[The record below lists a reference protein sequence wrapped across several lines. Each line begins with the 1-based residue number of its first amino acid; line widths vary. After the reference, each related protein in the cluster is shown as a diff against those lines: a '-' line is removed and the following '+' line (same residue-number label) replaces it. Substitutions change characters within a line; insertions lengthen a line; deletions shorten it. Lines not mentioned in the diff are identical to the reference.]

1 MEKGQPRKGRV
12 LRVKR
17 GYNPN
22 SSSMGSIVFALPS
35 LLLGTTALFG
45 AVAGF
50 IASAF
55 LRSRDR
61 SPPDGAGEAGSE
73 EKNA

>member
-1 MEKGQPRKGRV
+1 MARKGRI

-45 AVAGF
+45 AVAGLV
-50 IASAF
+50 ASAF

-61 SPPDGAGEAGSE
+61 SSSDDAGEAASE
-73 EKNA
+73 EKGK

>member
-1 MEKGQPRKGRV
+1 MEKRRPRKGRI

-22 SSSMGSIVFALPS
+22 SSSMGSVVFALPS

-45 AVAGF
+45 AVAGL
-50 IASAF
+50 IVSALLGSRGRAASAEG
-55 LRSRDR
+55 R
-61 SPPDGAGEAGSE
+61 GAPE
-73 EKNA
+73 EERE

>member
-1 MEKGQPRKGRV
+1 MARKGRI

-45 AVAGF
+45 AVAGLV
-50 IASAF
+50 ASAF
-55 LRSRDR
+55 LGSRNKG
-61 SPPDGAGEAGSE
+61 SPGKAEAQKAE
-73 EKNA
+73 EKGE